1 MDNSNNQDQ
10 HNTTRLP
17 PIIQT
22 SGSSSLPHYVCY
34 HDHDAIASSHSTKN
48 NNRRPSLP
56 LPNALTQN
64 PSNATAESEP
74 SQYHP
79 QNTHSDISHDQHA
92 VLVTKCFNCQT
103 TTTPL
108 WRRDDNG
115 HTICNACG
123 LYFKLHNV
131 QRPVTM
137 KRTVIK
143 RRKRFSVVN
152 LRQRQQQQQASSSSS
167 LTATHSLLHQQQQ
180 QEDNTMSY
188 VSMGRHDLSPTQEH
202 SSNHLA
208 QPTNNIPPNVTHIQS
223 SPTCFDAH
231 KSTPSKETNDNYL
244 YQSAQQHL
252 PHFKTLIQ
260 VLMGD
265 QQETSSVSNSYQQR
279 QQDNE
284 QSHISK
290 AVMMAATL
298 LFDQGKLRQELQER
312 KNRLLE
318 EIENVNLL
326 LSQSSRV
333 LQVLDTI
340 VKPPQQPSIQTPS
353 FSATKSNTAPPIMD
367 NAEQDPHIRAAFNI
381 LSSLLQEQPIE
392 STSDNDNPLLPYLMA
407 FLESSNHAQQQPR
420 SMTLASSSSLAHA
433 ATSSPHFET
442 TTTIAGTSNHN
453 HHHHH
458 VPPIS
463 SVVPSRST
471 SSFSHTQQYQN
482 EERRSSCSSSHHPL
496 S

>member
-1 MDNSNNQDQ
+1 MDNSNQD
-10 HNTTRLP
+10 HTTTRLP

-22 SGSSSLPHYVCY
+22 NAIDNSSSLAPYSSY
-34 HDHDAIASSHSTKN
+34 QDHDTSN

-56 LPNALTQN
+56 PPNTLTTHN
-64 PSNATAESEP
+64 NTVESE
-74 SQYHP
+74 SSQQYHP
-79 QNTHSDISHDQHA
+79 KDIHDQHTTS
-92 VLVTKCFNCQT
+92 VTKCFNCQT

-152 LRQRQQQQQASSSSS
+152 LRQRQQQQQTSSS
-167 LTATHSLLHQQQQ
+167 LTAMNSLLHHHQ
-180 QEDNTMSY
+180 QEDNTMPYDS
-188 VSMGRHDLSPTQEH
+188 SMSRHDQPSSQEH
-202 SSNHLA
+202 APSQTTVQYNHS
-208 QPTNNIPPNVTHIQS
+208 PNSPPAFYDV
-223 SPTCFDAH
+223 H
-231 KSTPSKETNDNYL
+231 KSSTSSVDSSDSYL

-252 PHFKTLIQ
+252 PHFRTLIQ

-265 QQETSSVSNSYQQR
+265 QQETARNVSSSYQQ
-279 QQDNE
+279 QQQNDE
-284 QSHISK
+284 QANISR

-340 VKPPQQPSIQTPS
+340 VKPSQQQQQSSFPTTKPSM
-353 FSATKSNTAPPIMD
+353 APPLMD
-367 NAEQDPHIRAAFNI
+367 YSEQQDPHIRAAFNI
-381 LSSLLQEQPIE
+381 LSSLLREQQPIE
-392 STSDNDNPLLPYLMA
+392 SSSNHNDNPLFPYLMA
-407 FLESSNHAQQQPR
+407 LLDPSNHSQQQR
-420 SMTLASSSSLAHA
+420 SMALSSSFSSPTH
-433 ATSSPHFET
+433 ATSCHPET
-442 TTTIAGTSNHN
+442 TTAGINNHSG
-453 HHHHH
+453 
-458 VPPIS
+458 PSIP
-463 SVVPSRST
+463 SVVPSSST
-471 SSFSHTQQYQN
+471 SSSFSHTQQYQDQ
-482 EERRSSCSSSHHPL
+482 ERRPSSSSHHPL